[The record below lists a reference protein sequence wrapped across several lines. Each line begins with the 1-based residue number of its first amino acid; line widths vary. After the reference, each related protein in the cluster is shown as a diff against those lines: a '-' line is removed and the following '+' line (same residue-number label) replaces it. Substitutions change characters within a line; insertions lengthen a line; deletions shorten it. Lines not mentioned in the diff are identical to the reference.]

1 MQLKDY
7 WNLSGGSMS
16 IQVEDLTYIYLKGT
30 PFQKIALEN
39 INIKI
44 ENGEFIGIIGH
55 TGSGKSTLVQ
65 HFNGLLKPTEGK
77 VIVNGIDTA
86 AKNLKELR
94 KQVGLVFQYP
104 EHQLFEEN
112 VYKDIAFGLK
122 NYNTESDV
130 IDKKVNKAIEI
141 VGLDKSILNKSPFEL
156 SGGQKR
162 RAAIAGVLAMEPEII
177 ILDEPTAGLDP
188 NGRNEVFDFIQRLY
202 RDFGVTVILVSH
214 NMEEVTRLVKRVIV
228 INKGRVEMDGS
239 VKEIFKDTQ
248 KLENMNL
255 SAPQIT
261 YLMKKLKEE
270 LPTLDENIY
279 TIEDAK
285 SELLKQLKSLKGD

>member
-1 MQLKDY
+1 
-7 WNLSGGSMS
+7 
-16 IQVEDLTYIYLKGT
+16 
-30 PFQKIALEN
+30 
-39 INIKI
+39 
-44 ENGEFIGIIGH
+44 
-55 TGSGKSTLVQ
+55 
-65 HFNGLLKPTEGK
+65 
-77 VIVNGIDTA
+77 
-86 AKNLKELR
+86 
-94 KQVGLVFQYP
+94 
-104 EHQLFEEN
+104 
-112 VYKDIAFGLK
+112 
-122 NYNTESDV
+122 
-130 IDKKVNKAIEI
+130 
-141 VGLDKSILNKSPFEL
+141 
-156 SGGQKR
+156 
-162 RAAIAGVLAMEPEII
+162 VLAMEPEII

>member
-1 MQLKDY
+1 
-7 WNLSGGSMS
+7 MS

-65 HFNGLLKPTEGK
+65 HFNGLLKPTGGK

-162 RAAIAGVLAMEPEII
+162 RVAIAGVLAMEPEII

-202 RDFGVTVILVSH
+202 RDYGVTVILVSH

-248 KLENMNL
+248 KLENMDL

>member
-16 IQVEDLTYIYLKGT
+16 ILVEDLTYIYLKGT

-44 ENGEFIGIIGH
+44 ENGEFVGIIGH

-65 HFNGLLKPTEGK
+65 HFNGLLKPTGGK

-162 RAAIAGVLAMEPEII
+162 RAAIAGVLAMEPDII

>member
-1 MQLKDY
+1 
-7 WNLSGGSMS
+7 MS
-16 IQVEDLTYIYLKGT
+16 IRVEDLTYIYLKGT

>member
-1 MQLKDY
+1 
-7 WNLSGGSMS
+7 MS
-16 IQVEDLTYIYLKGT
+16 ILVEDLTYIYLKGT

-122 NYNTESDV
+122 NYNMESDV

-162 RAAIAGVLAMEPEII
+162 RVAIAGVLAMEPEII

-202 RDFGVTVILVSH
+202 RDYGVTVILVSH

-248 KLENMNL
+248 KLENMDL